1 VGFARPFDYGLSPR
15 HIMKL
20 ATFEA
25 GAAPQLGAIVDG
37 AIVPLNRAAP
47 RLPADMIGLIAAWP
61 DVEEEVRRIAKAG
74 ADALPLD
81 QVRLLAPI
89 RRPGKIMAIGLNY
102 ADHIAESKMG
112 TPEHQVWF
120 SKAPTCANGP
130 YDPVEVPKASPALD
144 YEAELVAVIGRGGR
158 HISKESAPA
167 AIFGYCCGN
176 DATERAWQHRT
187 PQWVVGKSFDT
198 HAPFG
203 PWITTA
209 DEVPDPHA
217 LSIRCLVNGEVRQDS
232 NTRNLVFNV
241 WDQLEHLSQAMTLEP
256 GDLIFTGTP
265 GGVGAAMK
273 PMQFLKDGDRVRV
286 EVEGLGALDNPVKA
300 EV

>member
-1 VGFARPFDYGLSPR
+1 
-15 HIMKL
+15 MKL
-20 ATFEA
+20 ATFDA
-25 GAAPQLGAIVDG
+25 GAGPQLGAVLGDR
-37 AIVPLNRAAP
+37 IVPLNGAAP
-47 RLPADMIGLIAAWP
+47 GLPAEMTGLIAAWP
-61 DVEEEVRRIAKAG
+61 AVEAEVRRIAEAAAG
-74 ADALPLD
+74 ALPLD

-102 ADHIAESKMG
+102 ADHIAESRME
-112 TPEHQVWF
+112 TPKDQVWF
-120 SKAPTCANGP
+120 SKAPTAANGP
-130 YDPVEVPKASPALD
+130 YDPIEVPRVSPCLD

-158 HISKESAPA
+158 HITRQDAPA
-167 AIFGYCCGN
+167 AVFGYCCGD

-187 PQWVVGKSFDT
+187 QQWVLGKSFDT

-232 NTRNLVFNV
+232 DTRHLVFDV
-241 WDQLEHLSQAMTLEP
+241 WAQIEHLSQAMTLEP

-273 PMQFLKDGDRVRV
+273 PMRFLQPGDVVRV
-286 EVEGLGALDNPVKA
+286 EIEGLGALENPCVA
-300 EV
+300 EA

>member
-1 VGFARPFDYGLSPR
+1 
-15 HIMKL
+15 MKL
-20 ATFEA
+20 ATFDA
-25 GAAPQLGAIVDG
+25 GAGPQLGAVVGDR
-37 AIVPLNRAAP
+37 IVPLGAG
-47 RLPADMIGLIAAWP
+47 LPVEMTALIAAWP
-61 DVEEEVRRIAKAG
+61 QVEAKVRTVVEAQ
-74 ADALPLD
+74 ADAVSLD

-102 ADHIAESKMG
+102 ADHIAESNLG

-120 SKAPTCANGP
+120 SKAPTAANGP
-130 YDPVEVPKASPALD
+130 YDPIQVPRVSQALD
-144 YEAELVAVIGRGGR
+144 YEAELVAVIGQGGR
-158 HISKESAPA
+158 HITREDAPA

-187 PQWVVGKSFDT
+187 PQWVLGKSFDT

-217 LSIRCLVNGEVRQDS
+217 LGIRCLVNGEERQSS
-232 NTRNLVFNV
+232 NTRHLVFDV
-241 WDQLEHLSQAMTLEP
+241 WDQVEHLSHAMTLEP

-265 GGVGAAMK
+265 GGIGAAMK
-273 PMQFLKDGDRVRV
+273 PMRFLKDGDRVRV
-286 EVEGLGALDNPVKA
+286 EIDGLGALDNPCA
-300 EV
+300 NEV